1 MGRNS
6 VKMDAVMS
14 EVFGTLE
21 DGRQVHVY
29 TLTNRAGVEVRI
41 INYGGIV
48 LSLKVPDRNGIMG
61 DVVLGYDSLDGYADN
76 SPYFGC
82 LVGRFG
88 NRIAGGTFFLNGK
101 TYTLAANN
109 GVNSLHGGVR
119 GFDKRVWAATTKMT
133 SNGPMLGLNYVSQDG
148 EEGYPGTLS
157 VTAVY
162 TLTEDNELALDFT
175 AVTDKDTVVNLTHH
189 SYFNL
194 ACQGHVLDHVVT
206 LHSNQFTPVND
217 ALIPTGELRQVQ
229 GTPFDFR
236 TPERIGARI
245 STPDQQIKYG
255 GGYDHNWVLNKPA
268 RKLGL
273 AATVEEP
280 VSGRILDVLTT
291 EPGMQ
296 FYTGNALD
304 GTLVGKGGW
313 IYKAHSGL
321 CLEPQHYPDSPNQP
335 SFPTTILKPGQTYTN
350 TILYRFSA
358 SHNCRRPKPE

>member
-1 MGRNS
+1 
-6 VKMDAVMS
+6 MDAVKS
-14 EVFGTLE
+14 EVFGRLE
-21 DGRQVHVY
+21 DGRQVNVY

-61 DVVLGYDSLDGYADN
+61 DVVLGHDRLDGYAEN

-88 NRIAGGTFFLNGK
+88 NRIAGGKFVLNGK

-119 GFDKRVWAATTKMT
+119 GFDKRVWAATTKIT
-133 SNGPMLGLNYVSQDG
+133 SNGPALGLNYVSRDG

-206 LHSNQFTPVND
+206 LYSNQFTPVND

-245 STPDQQIKYG
+245 SAPDQQIKYG

-280 VSGRILDVLTT
+280 VSGRIMDVLTT
-291 EPGMQ
+291 EPGIQ

-304 GTLVGKGGW
+304 GTLIGKGGW
-313 IYKAHSGL
+313 IYKAHRGL